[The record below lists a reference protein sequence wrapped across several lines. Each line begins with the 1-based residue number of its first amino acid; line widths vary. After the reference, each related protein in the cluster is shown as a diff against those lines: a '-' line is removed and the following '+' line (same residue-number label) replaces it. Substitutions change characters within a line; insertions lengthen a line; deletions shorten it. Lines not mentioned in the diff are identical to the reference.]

1 MCFEHEP
8 GGEHPERPDRLSA
21 VLSGFQRAQLDSI
34 VTELIAQPVD
44 EELVLRVHDQELV
57 HKIKETSVNGGG
69 VIDVDTRTSS
79 ASWRAALI
87 AAGAGLQAVSE
98 LQKGKAS
105 AAFCAVRPPGHH
117 ATVSKSMGFCLLNN
131 VAVTAKQLK
140 EQGEKVLI
148 VDYDAHHG
156 NGTQD
161 VFYSDPDVL
170 FISFHLMP
178 LYPGTGSVKEIG
190 EGDGIGTTINIPLP
204 PRTTGDVFLSAW
216 DQIALP
222 AIEAF
227 SPTWLLISAGFDSRI
242 DDPLGCFKLTDKG
255 FETLTE
261 ISMSIAKKFCQ
272 GKLISVLE
280 GGYNFDGNAKASI
293 SHIKTLNKF

>member
-79 ASWRAALI
+79 ASWRTALI

-170 FISFHLMP
+170 FISFHQMP

-190 EGDGIGTTINIPLP
+190 EGDGCLLYTSPS
-204 PRTTGDVFLSAW
+204 PRDRG
-216 DQIALP
+216 
-222 AIEAF
+222 
-227 SPTWLLISAGFDSRI
+227 
-242 DDPLGCFKLTDKG
+242 
-255 FETLTE
+255 
-261 ISMSIAKKFCQ
+261 
-272 GKLISVLE
+272 
-280 GGYNFDGNAKASI
+280 
-293 SHIKTLNKF
+293 